1 MADGPIDRPAAR
13 EASLAFIDAWEAAFS
28 DIDPATLSR
37 DETIDRDL
45 VLGELEAMRFGET
58 ELREDTWDP
67 VAWVYLLGDGLF
79 TLLSREFAPL
89 ADRLASVASRL
100 ETLSVVTTRP
110 RRRSSAPGQGGRSGD
125 SRPRRRSSNYR
136 A

>member
-1 MADGPIDRPAAR
+1 MVAGGGGGAGQSAPTLPGMSAFSDTFTAFLDAFFELEPVLATAIGDHRRDGRWPDRSPAAR

-45 VLGELEAMRFGET
+45 ILGELEAMRFEET

-79 TLLSREFAPL
+79 TL
-89 ADRLASVASRL
+89 
-100 ETLSVVTTRP
+100 
-110 RRRSSAPGQGGRSGD
+110 
-125 SRPRRRSSNYR
+125 
-136 A
+136 